1 GAWLLFGAIAT
12 TAWLSIVI
20 VNLHLHT
27 VWNSNWLAKRAWLSH
42 VVGWLIPAA
51 FAAIAVVTKSIGWNN
66 SNMCMATQDT
76 SNALLFI
83 PLGVIMVPATLLHI
97 ATFAH
102 IIKVTLQAENSET
115 VSHSTLSSG
124 RAARISHRR
133 HVMNAIRIQWRAAVL
148 ALIVSSSVLL
158 YWAFY
163 LVEGAKTDMSWMSTW
178 QLCIFTGGTQEEC
191 GSRFAT
197 GYVPDFIFMMVTE
210 GLVSTTGLW
219 IFLLFFKQSLM
230 MEWKEYVSGWV
241 CCGGR
246 RSRRKEEDQFY
257 VI

>member
-1 GAWLLFGAIAT
+1 
-12 TAWLSIVI
+12 
-20 VNLHLHT
+20 
-27 VWNSNWLAKRAWLSH
+27 
-42 VVGWLIPAA
+42 
-51 FAAIAVVTKSIGWNN
+51 
-66 SNMCMATQDT
+66 M
-76 SNALLFI
+76 
-83 PLGVIMVPATLLHI
+83 

-102 IIKVTLQAENSET
+102 IIKVTIQAHNSET

-124 RAARISHRR
+124 RADRISHRR

-148 ALIVSSSVLL
+148 ALVVSSSVLL

-178 QLCIFTGGTQEEC
+178 QICIFTKQGNQEQCGGQ
-191 GSRFAT
+191 FAK
-197 GYVPDFIFMMVTE
+197 GHVPDFYFMMVAE

-219 IFLLFFKQSLM
+219 IFLLFFKKSVV
-230 MEWKEYVSGWV
+230 MEWKEYISGWI